1 MRVDCVPSGNNGE
14 RGLQDNS
21 SQAGPQIM
29 LSNLYAR
36 PRPGVDVDPRFSW
49 TLSSKN
55 HCLAQVSYQV
65 FLSKYRTGSDD
76 VWNSG
81 VVQSSKARS
90 ARYAGPLLASHTRY
104 FWSIRVE
111 TTEGPVTESSHFK
124 TGRIVPPAFSIQRR
138 DSHDPLAS
146 TFRLASWI
154 WTLEANKLNAPA
166 GDRAFRRTYTPP
178 GNLSSVSADV
188 IMTVDDCFS
197 LYVDGTFI
205 GEKIG
210 WETAQRF
217 NVTLKPGPT
226 VFAVR
231 GTNLSLGPAGLL
243 TAIEITHSDG
253 TAAVLTSDDSWRATQ
268 GIPSSFE
275 QPQTD
280 DSIWPAASAIEKFG
294 VSPWFSIVAVPVPVT
309 TPTVPSA
316 PTTTTTISGA
326 GSTATSAIGT
336 SSPPPTATNPAGA
349 IVGAVLGCVILLSLL
364 VVVIWFRKR
373 IFKSRHTASELHGVE
388 SSIGSPPPIQQ
399 LEPFTLEAPISFSRG
414 KGNPLPEDPSQSQ
427 SSNTVGLR
435 SPSGGGT
442 GVRRETDEAAGA
454 GSSNATL
461 NRLQRLQDLVSELN
475 REVAER
481 GEGGPYVSELR
492 GRIAELVREDSENGH
507 VGFVAL
513 PPAYR
518 SPSTNV

>member
-14 RGLQDNS
+14 RGLQDNF

-29 LSNLYAR
+29 LSNLYAQ

-49 TLSSKN
+49 TISSKN

-65 FLSKYRTGSDD
+65 LLSKYRTGSDG
-76 VWNSG
+76 VWDSG
-81 VVQSSKARS
+81 VIQSSNARS
-90 ARYAGPLLASHTRY
+90 TRYTGPLLASHTRY
-104 FWSIRVE
+104 FWSIRIE
-111 TTEGPVTESSHFK
+111 TTGGPVTESSHFK
-124 TGRIVPPAFSIQRR
+124 TGRMMPPAFSIQRR
-138 DSHDPLAS
+138 DSHDPLAN

-154 WTLEANKLNAPA
+154 WTLEANKPNAPA
-166 GDRAFRRTYTPP
+166 EDRAFRRTYTPP
-178 GNLSSVSADV
+178 GNLSSVSADI
-188 IMTVDDCFS
+188 IMTVDNCFS
-197 LYVDGTFI
+197 LYVDGTYI
-205 GEKIG
+205 GGTPRERYA
-210 WETAQRF
+210 WQFAQRF

-231 GTNLSLGPAGLL
+231 GTNLFVDPAGLL
-243 TAIEITHSDG
+243 AAIEITHSDG
-253 TAAVLTSDDSWRATQ
+253 STAVLTSDDSWRATK
-268 GIPSSFE
+268 GIPPSFE
-275 QPQTD
+275 QPQAD
-280 DSIWPAASAIEKFG
+280 DSVWPAASASEKFG
-294 VSPWFSIVAVPVPVT
+294 APPWLSVVAVPVPVT

-316 PTTTTTISGA
+316 PTTATTISA
-326 GSTATSAIGT
+326 SGSTSTPAIGT
-336 SSPPPTATNPAGA
+336 SSPPPTATNPTGA
-349 IVGAVLGCVILLSLL
+349 IVGAVLGI
-364 VVVIWFRKR
+364 
-373 IFKSRHTASELHGVE
+373 TG
-388 SSIGSPPPIQQ
+388 IGSPPPIQQ

-414 KGNPLPEDPSQSQ
+414 KGNPLPEGPSQRQ
-427 SSNTVGLR
+427 SSNAAGLR

-442 GVRRETDEAAGA
+442 GVRRETDEADDA